1 MTPSLRRRL
10 WDAAMTGVP
19 FGVFKLGLGVY
30 LHGHVAPTLGAV
42 VVVWGVL
49 DVVLNVLAVA
59 APSRVSFCVLS
70 NVGRLLDA
78 RSRQGGWEALLLAV
92 DTLLSFGIVAGMV
105 GLRLLPDLPEAL
117 RRAWDAAVVLNVLA
131 AGLERVWVTAQ
142 ARAAARRAALEAG
155 GVA

>member
-1 MTPSLRRRL
+1 MTPSLRRRV

-30 LHGHVAPTLGAV
+30 LHAHVAPALGVV
-42 VVVWGVL
+42 VVVWGAL
-49 DVVLNVLAVA
+49 DVLLNLVALA
-59 APSRVSFCVLS
+59 APRVSFCLLS

-117 RRAWDAAVVLNVLA
+117 RRAWDVAVVLNVLA

-142 ARAAARRAALEAG
+142 ARAAARRAAAG
-155 GVA
+155 GEPA